1 MIQNNDIYSKL
12 REYLDKLPIGFP
24 STESGVEFRV
34 LKYLFNPIE
43 AEIAVRLTSLPAT
56 IKHIH
61 RKCKKL
67 GLSKAEL
74 KRHLDNMDM
83 KGSIY
88 GIKKGKKN
96 YYKNKILI
104 LGMFEYQVNR
114 LTKEFMDDMVHYL
127 NEAFAKE
134 MTSIGIYQSRI
145 IPVEKSVPH
154 ENFIYNY
161 DNVRHLIRKVKYPI
175 AVANCICRIGY
186 DKLGQSCKQTDLR
199 ESCLIFGNTARH
211 YINHGRA
218 RGISKE
224 KVFEILKAAEN
235 DGLILQLGNSK
246 QLQFICNCC
255 SCCCEGLRPVASLA
269 SPLELYKTN
278 YYAEI
283 DSKLCVGCKIC
294 IERCQINALI
304 SNEKVP
310 TVDLKRCIGCGL
322 CVTTCPKKAIR
333 LKRKEKKYKPPRN
346 TLGLYLSIMSRKF
359 GRMSVIKT
367 VLKLIFS
374 MKLYYILK
382 KN

>member
-1 MIQNNDIYSKL
+1 MIQNNDIYPKL
-12 REYLDKLPIGFP
+12 REHLDKLPIGFP
-24 STESGVEFRV
+24 STDSGVEIRV
-34 LKYLFNPIE
+34 LKHLFTPIE
-43 AEIAVRLTSLPAT
+43 AEIAVRLTSQPAT

-67 GLSKAEL
+67 GFSEAEL

-88 GIKKGKKN
+88 GIKKGKKS

-134 MTSIGIYQSRI
+134 MISTGIYQSRI

-161 DNVRHLIRKVKYPI
+161 DDVKHLIRKAKYPI
-175 AVANCICRIGY
+175 AVSNCICRIGY

-199 ESCLIFGNTARH
+199 ESCLTFGNVARH

-218 RGISKE
+218 RSISK
-224 KVFEILKAAEN
+224 KKAFEVLEAAEN
-235 DGLILQLGNSK
+235 SGLILQPGNAK
-246 QLQFICNCC
+246 RIQFICTCC
-255 SCCCEGLRPVASLA
+255 SCCCEALRPVARLA

-283 DSKLCVGCKIC
+283 DAELCVGCKIC
-294 IERCQINALI
+294 IDRCQINALI
-304 SNEKVP
+304 SNEKIP
-310 TVDLKRCIGCGL
+310 TIDLNRCIGCGL
-322 CVTTCPKKAIR
+322 CVTTCQNKAIK
-333 LKRKEKKYKPPRN
+333 LKKKEKKNKPPRSAF
-346 TLGLYLSIMSRKF
+346 GLYLSIMAKRF
-359 GRMSVIKT
+359 GRWSVIKT
-367 VLKLIFS
+367 ILNLIFDI
-374 MKLYYILK
+374 KLYYYLK
-382 KN
+382 K